1 MTGQCVS
8 PQVAPHMLALSRSV
22 FAISDPS
29 LQQVA
34 ILGSANEFY
43 FLRWQP
49 MLLTRDKALPEISL
63 GAQLTQFPLLPCE
76 QVDVSRQG
84 TDTKGSGF
92 SQRWNEV
99 YIP

>member
-1 MTGQCVS
+1 MTGQGVS
-8 PQVAPHMLALSRSV
+8 PQGAPHMLALSRSV

-34 ILGSANEFY
+34 ILGSGNEFY

-49 MLLTRDKALPEISL
+49 MLLTRDRALPEISL
-63 GAQLTQFPLLPCE
+63 GAQLTQFPLLP
-76 QVDVSRQG
+76 SRWG
-84 TDTKGSGF
+84 TDIKGSGF

-99 YIP
+99 HIP